1 MCFGEYFVKITKL
14 QNKIIIVST
23 IITMIV
29 SAFFGLTQADNTLNN
44 FEQSIEMSSK
54 TNPLSLKVVCVE
66 AEGFC
71 ELKKVLSEQ
80 PEETSFTVPNISI
93 LHKYF
98 HYPTFVKIYSLRKE
112 ENLTMRSHIKIADSP
127 PPIFS

>member
-1 MCFGEYFVKITKL
+1 MKITKL

-29 SAFFGLTQADNTLNN
+29 SAFFGLTQADNTLDN

-80 PEETSFTVPNISI
+80 PEETSFTIPNISI

-112 ENLTMRSHIKIADSP
+112 ENLTMRSHIKMPTPSS
-127 PPIFS
+127 IFS

>member
-1 MCFGEYFVKITKL
+1 M
-14 QNKIIIVST
+14 ST
-23 IITMIV
+23 IIIMIV
-29 SAFFGLTQADNTLNN
+29 SAFFGLTQANNTLNK
-44 FEQSIEMSSK
+44 FEQSMEMSSK

>member
-1 MCFGEYFVKITKL
+1 VKITKL
-14 QNKIIIVST
+14 QRKIIIGTT

-29 SAFFGLTQADNTLNN
+29 SAFFGLSQARNTLNN
-44 FEQSIEMSSK
+44 FEQSMEMSSK
-54 TNPLSLKVVCVE
+54 TISLSLNVVCVE

-80 PEETSFTVPNISI
+80 PEETSVTIPNISI
-93 LHKYF
+93 LYKNF

>member
-1 MCFGEYFVKITKL
+1 MNLREL
-14 QNKIIIVST
+14 QKRTLIVPIIFSIIVC
-23 IITMIV
+23 IV
-29 SAFFGLTQADNTLNN
+29 NGMTCSNNVSNN
-44 FEQSIEMSSK
+44 FGQSIEMSNK
-54 TNPLSLKVVCVE
+54 TIKLSLKVVCEE

-80 PEETSFTVPNISI
+80 SDEPSLTISNLSI
-93 LHKYF
+93 LLKDF

-112 ENLTMRSHIKIADSP
+112 ENLTMQSHIKIADSP

>member
-1 MCFGEYFVKITKL
+1 MKITKL
-14 QNKIIIVST
+14 QSKISIGST
-23 IITMIV
+23 IIMMIV
-29 SAFFGLTQADNTLNN
+29 SAFFGLTHANNTLND
-44 FEQSIEMSSK
+44 FEQSMKMSSK
-54 TNPLSLKVVCVE
+54 TISLSLKVVCEE

-71 ELKKVLSEQ
+71 ELKKVLPEQ
-80 PEETSFTVPNISI
+80 PEETSVTTFTFSI
-93 LHKYF
+93 LHKDF

>member
-1 MCFGEYFVKITKL
+1 MKISKL
-14 QNKIIIVST
+14 QSKISIGST

-29 SAFFGLTQADNTLNN
+29 SAFFGLTHANTTLND
-44 FEQSIEMSSK
+44 FEQSIEMSNK
-54 TNPLSLKVVCVE
+54 TVQLSLKVVCEE

-80 PEETSFTVPNISI
+80 PEETSVTTPTFSI
-93 LHKYF
+93 LHKDF

-112 ENLTMRSHIKIADSP
+112 ENITMRSHIKIADSP

>member
-1 MCFGEYFVKITKL
+1 MKITKL
-14 QNKIIIVST
+14 QSKIIIGST

-29 SAFFGLTQADNTLNN
+29 SAFFGLTQARNTLND
-44 FEQSIEMSSK
+44 FEQSMEMSSK
-54 TNPLSLKVVCVE
+54 TISLSLNVVCVE

-80 PEETSFTVPNISI
+80 PEETSVTIPNISI
-93 LHKYF
+93 LHKNF

-112 ENLTMRSHIKIADSP
+112 EKLTMRSHIKIADSP

>member
-1 MCFGEYFVKITKL
+1 MKITKL
-14 QNKIIIVST
+14 QRKIIIGTT

-29 SAFFGLTQADNTLNN
+29 SAFFGLTQARNTLNN
-44 FEQSIEMSSK
+44 FEQSMEMSSK
-54 TNPLSLKVVCVE
+54 TISLSLNVVCVE

-80 PEETSFTVPNISI
+80 PEETSVTIPNISI
-93 LHKYF
+93 LHKNF

>member
-1 MCFGEYFVKITKL
+1 MNLREL
-14 QNKIIIVST
+14 QKRTLIVSL
-23 IITMIV
+23 ILSMIV
-29 SAFFGLTQADNTLNN
+29 CIVNGVTCPNNVSNN
-44 FEQSIEMSSK
+44 FGQSIEMSNK
-54 TNPLSLKVVCVE
+54 TIKLSLRVVCEE

-80 PEETSFTVPNISI
+80 SDEPSLTISNLSI
-93 LHKYF
+93 LLKDF

-112 ENLTMRSHIKIADSP
+112 ENLTMQSHIKIADSP

>member
-1 MCFGEYFVKITKL
+1 MKITKL
-14 QNKIIIVST
+14 QNKGITVST
-23 IITMIV
+23 IIAVIV
-29 SAFFGLTQADNTLNN
+29 SAFFGLTQANNTLNN
-44 FEQSIEMSSK
+44 LEQSVEMSSK
-54 TNPLSLKVVCVE
+54 TIPLSLKVVCVE

-71 ELKKVLSEQ
+71 ELKKVLSEE
-80 PEETSFTVPNISI
+80 PEETSFTIPNISI

-112 ENLTMRSHIKIADSP
+112 ENLTIRSHIKENDSP

>member
-1 MCFGEYFVKITKL
+1 MKPTKL

-29 SAFFGLTQADNTLNN
+29 SAFFGLTQANNSLNN
-44 FEQSIEMSSK
+44 FQQSIEMSSK
-54 TNPLSLKVVCVE
+54 THPLSLKVVCVE

-80 PEETSFTVPNISI
+80 PEETSFTIPNISI

-112 ENLTMRSHIKIADSP
+112 ENLTMRSHIKIVDSP

>member
-1 MCFGEYFVKITKL
+1 MKITKL
-14 QNKIIIVST
+14 QRKIIIGTT

-29 SAFFGLTQADNTLNN
+29 SAFFGLTQARNTLNN
-44 FEQSIEMSSK
+44 FEQSVEMSSK
-54 TNPLSLKVVCVE
+54 TISLSLNVVCVE

-80 PEETSFTVPNISI
+80 PEETSVTIPNISI
-93 LHKYF
+93 LHKNF

>member
-1 MCFGEYFVKITKL
+1 MKITKL
-14 QNKIIIVST
+14 QSKFIIGST

-29 SAFFGLTQADNTLNN
+29 SAFFGLTQARDTLNN
-44 FEQSIEMSSK
+44 FEQSMEMSSK
-54 TNPLSLKVVCVE
+54 TISLSLNVVCVE

-80 PEETSFTVPNISI
+80 PEEASFAISNISI
-93 LHKYF
+93 LHKDF

>member
-1 MCFGEYFVKITKL
+1 MKISEL
-14 QNKIIIVST
+14 QSKISIGST
-23 IITMIV
+23 IIMMIV
-29 SAFFGLTQADNTLNN
+29 SAFFGLTHANNTLND
-44 FEQSIEMSSK
+44 FEQSMKMSSK
-54 TNPLSLKVVCVE
+54 TISLSLKVVCEE

-80 PEETSFTVPNISI
+80 PEETSVTTFTFSI
-93 LHKYF
+93 LHKDF

-112 ENLTMRSHIKIADSP
+112 ENITMRSHIKIADSP

>member
-80 PEETSFTVPNISI
+80 PEETSFTIPNISI

>member
-1 MCFGEYFVKITKL
+1 MKITKL
-14 QNKIIIVST
+14 QSKIIIGST

-29 SAFFGLTQADNTLNN
+29 SAFFGLTQARNTLND
-44 FEQSIEMSSK
+44 FEQSMEMSSK
-54 TNPLSLKVVCVE
+54 TISLSLNVVCEE

-71 ELKKVLSEQ
+71 ELKKALSEQ
-80 PEETSFTVPNISI
+80 PEETSFTISNLSI
-93 LHKYF
+93 LYKDF

-112 ENLTMRSHIKIADSP
+112 ENLTMRSHIKVADSP

>member
-1 MCFGEYFVKITKL
+1 MKITKL
-14 QNKIIIVST
+14 QNKSIIVAT

-29 SAFFGLTQADNTLNN
+29 SAFFGLTEANNTLNN
-44 FEQSIEMSSK
+44 FKQSIETSSK
-54 TNPLSLKVVCVE
+54 TIPLSLKVVCLE

-80 PEETSFTVPNISI
+80 PEETSFAVPNISI

-98 HYPTFVKIYSLRKE
+98 HCPTFVKIYSLRKE
-112 ENLTMRSHIKIADSP
+112 ENLTMRSHIKVADSP
-127 PPIFS
+127 PPIYS

>member
-1 MCFGEYFVKITKL
+1 MRITKL
-14 QNKIIIVST
+14 QSKIIIGST

-29 SAFFGLTQADNTLNN
+29 SAFFGLTQARNTLND
-44 FEQSIEMSSK
+44 FEQSMEMSSK
-54 TNPLSLKVVCVE
+54 TISLSLNVVCVE

-80 PEETSFTVPNISI
+80 PEETSFTIPNISI

>member
-1 MCFGEYFVKITKL
+1 MKPTKL

-23 IITMIV
+23 IIIMIV
-29 SAFFGLTQADNTLNN
+29 SAFFGLTQANNTSNK
-44 FEQSIEMSSK
+44 FEQSMEMLSK

-80 PEETSFTVPNISI
+80 PEETSFTIPNISI

>member
-1 MCFGEYFVKITKL
+1 MKIIKL
-14 QNKIIIVST
+14 QNNSIIVST

-29 SAFFGLTQADNTLNN
+29 SAFFGLTHANNTLNT
-44 FEQSIEMSSK
+44 FEQSLEMSSK
-54 TNPLSLKVVCVE
+54 TIPLSLKVVCVE
-66 AEGFC
+66 DEGFC

-112 ENLTMRSHIKIADSP
+112 ENLTMRSHIKVADSP

>member
-1 MCFGEYFVKITKL
+1 MKITKL
-14 QNKIIIVST
+14 QNKGIIVST
-23 IITMIV
+23 IIAMIV
-29 SAFFGLTQADNTLNN
+29 SAFFGLTQANNTLNN
-44 FEQSIEMSSK
+44 LEQSIEMSSR
-54 TNPLSLKVVCVE
+54 TIPVSLKVVCME

-80 PEETSFTVPNISI
+80 PEETSFTIPNISI

>member
-1 MCFGEYFVKITKL
+1 MKITKL
-14 QNKIIIVST
+14 QSKIIIGST

-29 SAFFGLTQADNTLNN
+29 SAFFGLTQARNTLNN
-44 FEQSIEMSSK
+44 FEQSMEMSSK
-54 TNPLSLKVVCVE
+54 TISLSLNVVCVE

-80 PEETSFTVPNISI
+80 PEETSVTIPNISI
-93 LHKYF
+93 LHKNF

>member
-1 MCFGEYFVKITKL
+1 MKITKL
-14 QNKIIIVST
+14 QRKIIIGTT

-29 SAFFGLTQADNTLNN
+29 SAFFGLTQARNTLNN
-44 FEQSIEMSSK
+44 FEQSMEMSSK
-54 TNPLSLKVVCVE
+54 TISLSLNVVCVE

-71 ELKKVLSEQ
+71 ELKKALSEQ
-80 PEETSFTVPNISI
+80 PEETSVTIPNISI
-93 LHKYF
+93 LHKNF

>member
-1 MCFGEYFVKITKL
+1 MKLTKL
-14 QNKIIIVST
+14 QNNIIIVST
-23 IITMIV
+23 IFTVIA
-29 SAFFGLTQADNTLNN
+29 SAFIGLIHTSNMSNN
-44 FEQSIEMSSK
+44 SEKSVELPKIIQ
-54 TNPLSLKVVCVE
+54 LSLKVVCEE

-80 PEETSFTVPNISI
+80 PEETSVTTTTFSI
-93 LHKYF
+93 LHKDF

>member
-1 MCFGEYFVKITKL
+1 MKPTKL
-14 QNKIIIVST
+14 QNKIIIGTT

-29 SAFFGLTQADNTLNN
+29 SAFFGLTQARNTLNN
-44 FEQSIEMSSK
+44 FEQSMEMSSK
-54 TNPLSLKVVCVE
+54 TISLSLNVVCVE

-80 PEETSFTVPNISI
+80 PEETSVTIPNISI
-93 LHKYF
+93 LYKNF

>member
-1 MCFGEYFVKITKL
+1 MKITKL
-14 QNKIIIVST
+14 QRKIIIGTT

-29 SAFFGLTQADNTLNN
+29 SAFFGLTQARNTLNN
-44 FEQSIEMSSK
+44 FEQSMEMSSK
-54 TNPLSLKVVCVE
+54 TISLSLNVVCVE

-80 PEETSFTVPNISI
+80 PEETSVTIPNISI
-93 LHKYF
+93 LYKNF

>member
-1 MCFGEYFVKITKL
+1 MKITKL
-14 QNKIIIVST
+14 QRKIIIGT
-23 IITMIV
+23 AIITMIV
-29 SAFFGLTQADNTLNN
+29 SAFFGLTQARNTLNN
-44 FEQSIEMSSK
+44 FEQSMEMSSK
-54 TNPLSLKVVCVE
+54 TISLSLNVVCVE

-80 PEETSFTVPNISI
+80 PEETSVTIPNISI
-93 LHKYF
+93 LHKNF